1 MTLESNKYKTLIIK
15 VFSLILKSIKLFI
28 INRIIFRQVF
38 VKNYFNYSL
47 ILTLTS
53 LLLLMVLQPI
63 EASAIQS
70 SMVNSKAIIISYL
83 FENEASYLTS
93 TIETISLIVL
103 SFGIFGIAFSFI
115 NLGSNRI
122 KRHNDYL
129 ESLVKDRTKT
139 LEEKHNQLKAQN
151 DAYREALSLIQD
163 QKEEIETAQQDLLVK
178 NKDLKEAFE
187 EIQSQNE
194 LLDHER
200 SKLEQAKRIIQGQ
213 NTKLMGIARNLD
225 QQVQE
230 RTKELSVSNNLLL
243 EKNKELDEFIYKSAH
258 DLRGPIARFKGLSQ
272 LIQME
277 YEQGNDISDHLRH
290 LNHSANHMDSML
302 KRLSNV
308 YEISARPISPQRI
321 NIDIILETVFDRLKT
336 EENLN
341 NVSIE
346 LNNEIK
352 EPIQIDPS
360 LLHLILKNLI
370 GNAVRFYDPLKLK
383 KWVKV
388 NIEIIDKQLMIS
400 VKDNGIGIKKE
411 QHENIFNLF
420 YVGSELPKG
429 PGLGLYICK
438 IITKKLNGDINL
450 NYSEVEKETEFKASI
465 PIAI

>member
-1 MTLESNKYKTLIIK
+1 M
-15 VFSLILKSIKLFI
+15 
-28 INRIIFRQVF
+28 
-38 VKNYFNYSL
+38 KNYLNYS
-47 ILTLTS
+47 ILLTFIS
-53 LLLLMVLQPI
+53 LLLLVGAQPI
-63 EASAIQS
+63 EAASDPLLTS
-70 SMVNSKAIIISYL
+70 HKTSVLNFL
-83 FENEASYLTS
+83 FEFENENLTDIFQALS
-93 TIETISLIVL
+93 ISLLGLGV
-103 SFGIFGIAFSFI
+103 FGIAFSFV
-115 NLGSNRI
+115 NVGSKRI
-122 KRHNDYL
+122 KRHNEYL
-129 ESLVKDRTKT
+129 ESQVKDRTKT
-139 LEEKHNQLKAQN
+139 LEHKHEQLRAQN
-151 DAYREALSLIQD
+151 EAYKEALDLINE

-178 NKDLKEAFE
+178 NRDLQEAFE

-213 NTKLMGIARNLD
+213 NTKLMGIARSLD

-277 YEQGNDISDHLRH
+277 YDQKNDISDHLKH

-308 YEISARPISPQRI
+308 YEISARPISPQK
-321 NIDIILETVFDRLKT
+321 IDVEMILETVFERLKG
-336 EENLN
+336 EENLD

-346 LNNEIK
+346 VNNNVK
-352 EPIQIDPS
+352 DKIQIDPS
-360 LLHLILKNLI
+360 SLHLILKNLI

-388 NIEIIDKQLMIS
+388 NIEIVDKDLIIS

-411 QHENIFNLF
+411 QQENIFDLF

-438 IITKKLNGDINL
+438 IITKKLNGEISL
-450 NYSEVEKETEFKASI
+450 NYSSKEKETEFKTVVPVSI
-465 PIAI
+465 